1 MIEGDIRREKIIEI
15 MSNQK
20 EPVSGSDLA
29 KKFGVSRQVIVQD
42 IALLRATNKNI
53 LSTNKGYF
61 LYNPGKGP
69 QKPKRSFCVQH
80 TTEQMQDE
88 LYTIVDYGG
97 KVLDAVVEHD
107 IYGQITVDLMLCNR
121 MDVDE
126 FMERIRKSKSQPLNV
141 LTGGKHW
148 HTVEADTEPMLHLRL
163 HINQTQRRNDT
174 EKEWGLQVVL
184 PLDLGLRLPE
194 DKSLSLL
201 IEITEEMDYR
211 ELYAAYP

>member
-1 MIEGDIRREKIIEI
+1 

-20 EPVSGSDLA
+20 ELVSGSDPA
-29 KKFGVSRQVIVQD
+29 KKFGVSRQVIV
-42 IALLRATNKNI
+42 
-53 LSTNKGYF
+53 
-61 LYNPGKGP
+61 
-69 QKPKRSFCVQH
+69 
-80 TTEQMQDE
+80 QDE

-148 HTVEADTEPMLHLRL
+148 HTVEADTEPMLQVIGEKLR
-163 HINQTQRRNDT
+163 
-174 EKEWGLQVVL
+174 EKGYLQ
-184 PLDLGLRLPE
+184 E
-194 DKSLSLL
+194 
-201 IEITEEMDYR
+201 
-211 ELYAAYP
+211 

>member
-1 MIEGDIRREKIIEI
+1 M
-15 MSNQK
+15 
-20 EPVSGSDLA
+20 
-29 KKFGVSRQVIVQD
+29 
-42 IALLRATNKNI
+42 
-53 LSTNKGYF
+53 
-61 LYNPGKGP
+61 
-69 QKPKRSFCVQH
+69 QH

-148 HTVEADTEPMLHLRL
+148 HTVEADTGPGCCRASVRSCVRKD
-163 HINQTQRRNDT
+163 TFRNR
-174 EKEWGLQVVL
+174 KRNRKNSKVL
-184 PLDLGLRLPE
+184 
-194 DKSLSLL
+194 K
-201 IEITEEMDYR
+201 
-211 ELYAAYP
+211 

>member
-1 MIEGDIRREKIIEI
+1 MNTAQRRTEILKLLQQEEK
-15 MSNQK
+15 
-20 EPVSGSDLA
+20 PVAARAMASQ
-29 KKFGVSRQVIVQD
+29 FGVSRQVIVQD

-148 HTVEADTEPMLHLRL
+148 HTVEADTEPMLQVIGEKLR
-163 HINQTQRRNDT
+163 
-174 EKEWGLQVVL
+174 EKGYLQ
-184 PLDLGLRLPE
+184 E
-194 DKSLSLL
+194 
-201 IEITEEMDYR
+201 
-211 ELYAAYP
+211 

>member
-29 KKFGVSRQVIVQD
+29 KKFGVSRQVIV
-42 IALLRATNKNI
+42 
-53 LSTNKGYF
+53 
-61 LYNPGKGP
+61 
-69 QKPKRSFCVQH
+69 
-80 TTEQMQDE
+80 QDE

-148 HTVEADTEPMLHLRL
+148 HTVEADTEPMLQVIGEKLR
-163 HINQTQRRNDT
+163 
-174 EKEWGLQVVL
+174 EKGYFQE
-184 PLDLGLRLPE
+184 
-194 DKSLSLL
+194 
-201 IEITEEMDYR
+201 
-211 ELYAAYP
+211 